1 MLLLYKAMAPLRTLG
16 DSHTGTWSVLRE
28 ERRDALRGA
37 DRSWHSAHTLSLIM
51 SGAAVQL
58 EKHDLC
64 RNSERTLT
72 HIGDVDQIELACVR
86 YLKVSASQATRLSA
100 IASILD

>member
-1 MLLLYKAMAPLRTLG
+1 MARERSTPRNEAVLLLYKAMAPLRTLA

-28 ERRDALRGA
+28 ERRDALWGA

-58 EKHDLC
+58 GEARL
-64 RNSERTLT
+64 
-72 HIGDVDQIELACVR
+72 VR
-86 YLKVSASQATRLSA
+86 K
-100 IASILD
+100 